1 MRDVEPSPLS
11 GRQPPSQREPRSQ
24 SEPKAPES
32 QRGRLS
38 AWTLN
43 SRSSWSALQRRVHV
57 WSDRGP
63 VERMVSTIIRN
74 LDRHHATQL
83 ASAMAFDLFL
93 ALIPALALAGWALSV
108 VLKDDTA
115 ALVNVSAW
123 LDVTPRA
130 VHELV
135 NQHAERF
142 SGLTLA
148 PIALCGAVWLA
159 SGAFY
164 TVMEAFDRTVSN
176 SPRMWWV
183 RRLIA
188 IACVVCVMVAAVLG
202 GWVTVRLAGGP
213 ALLLHLLPKTEGFER
228 VLVAV
233 NGPNLVGLAISG
245 AIITLLI
252 AGFFRIGVRR
262 DVPVR
267 RVWFGTTT
275 TVTLAAIASYV
286 FAVYARTIARFA
298 FYYGSL
304 AAVAVLL
311 AWLWLCSFAL
321 LLGVEVNSYLEE
333 HPDVWRWSLFSKR
346 ATRKRP

>member
-1 MRDVEPSPLS
+1 MRDVEPSPVSGHEPLS
-11 GRQPPSQREPRSQ
+11 GPDSVPGSR
-24 SEPKAPES
+24 
-32 QRGRLS
+32 RGRLH
-38 AWTLN
+38 ALRDN
-43 SRSSWSALQRRVHV
+43 SRSSLSALQDRLEA
-57 WSDRGP
+57 WSNRGP
-63 VERMVSTIIRN
+63 YQRMVSTIVRN

-123 LDVTPRA
+123 LDVTPQA

-188 IACVVCVMVAAVLG
+188 IGCVLCVIVAAVLG

-213 ALLLHLLPKTEGFER
+213 ALLLNLLPKSEGFER
-228 VLVAV
+228 VLPAV
-233 NGPNLVGLAISG
+233 SGPNVVGLAISG
-245 AIITLLI
+245 TIITLLI

-267 RVWFGTTT
+267 RVWFGTST
-275 TVTLAAIASYV
+275 TVTIAAIASYL

-321 LLGVEVNSYLEE
+321 LLGAEVNSYLER
-333 HPDVWRWSLFSKR
+333 HPDLLRWSLLSKR
-346 ATRKRP
+346 KRYKS

>member
-11 GRQPPSQREPRSQ
+11 GRAPRGRAK
-24 SEPKAPES
+24 PDVAPES

-38 AWTLN
+38 ALKQH
-43 SRSSWSALQRRVHV
+43 SQSSWSSFQSRVHA
-57 WSDRGP
+57 WSERGP
-63 VERMVSTIIRN
+63 FQRMLSTIVRN

-108 VLKDDTA
+108 VLKDDA
-115 ALVNVSAW
+115 SALVHVSAW
-123 LDVTPRA
+123 LDVTPHA

-176 SPRMWWV
+176 SPRLWWV

-188 IACVVCVMVAAVLG
+188 IGCVLCVIVAAVLG
-202 GWVTVRLAGGP
+202 AWVTVRLAGGP
-213 ALLLHLLPKTEGFER
+213 AMLLHLLPKNEGFER
-228 VLVAV
+228 VMVAV
-233 NGPNLVGLAISG
+233 NGPNVVGLAISG

-262 DVPVR
+262 DVPNR
-267 RVWFGTTT
+267 RVWYGTTT
-275 TVTLAAIASYV
+275 TVTLAALASYV

-333 HPDVWRWSLFSKR
+333 HPELLRWSLIPKRRSK
-346 ATRKRP
+346 KR

>member
-1 MRDVEPSPLS
+1 V
-11 GRQPPSQREPRSQ
+11 
-24 SEPKAPES
+24 
-32 QRGRLS
+32 
-38 AWTLN
+38 
-43 SRSSWSALQRRVHV
+43 RRML
-57 WSDRGP
+57 G
-63 VERMVSTIIRN
+63 TIIRN

-115 ALVNVSAW
+115 ALVSVSAW

-142 SGLTLA
+142 SGLTIA

-164 TVMEAFDRTVSN
+164 TVMEVFDRTVSN
-176 SPRMWWV
+176 SPRKWWV

-188 IACVVCVMVAAVLG
+188 IGCVLCVLVAAVLG
-202 GWVTVRLAGGP
+202 GWVTVRLMGGP
-213 ALLLHLLPKTEGFER
+213 ALLWHLFPKTEGFER
-228 VLVAV
+228 VLFAID
-233 NGPNLVGLAISG
+233 GANLVGLATSG
-245 AIITLLI
+245 VIVTLLI

-267 RVWFGTTT
+267 RVWFGTST
-275 TVTLAAIASYV
+275 TVAIAFVVSYG
-286 FAVYARTIARFA
+286 FAIYARTIARFA

-321 LLGVEVNSYLEE
+321 LLGVEVNAYLEE
-333 HPDVWRWSLFSKR
+333 HPEMLRWTPLAS
-346 ATRKRP
+346 RKRQK